1 MGTSSDERTRRHRT
15 NRASRTERLE
25 VRVTVEHGKL
35 IKAAAEARGATVSSF
50 VLDVV
55 VPEAEKALA
64 EQRQRVVLPN
74 EVFDAF
80 IAALD
85 APVQP
90 VPELVKL
97 FSRHRMTPSA
107 NERTVSN

>member
-1 MGTSSDERTRRHRT
+1 MDTSSNERTRRYRT
-15 NRASRTERLE
+15 NRASRTERLD
-25 VRVTVEHGKL
+25 VRVTAEHSEL

-55 VPEAEKALA
+55 VPEAEKTLA

-85 APVQP
+85 APAEP

-97 FSRHRMTPSA
+97 FSRHRVTPLA
-107 NERTVSN
+107 NERTVSD